1 MSLTP
6 EEFIKK
12 HNLNNIVINSN
23 EIPFGE
29 LPEIIVNDA
38 DKNNL
43 VIVYGY
49 SDDLCELR
57 GAVVEEHDCY
67 DGGKITVY
75 GKPIKIIWHND
86 YSKYSWTYETDIPH
100 ACFDINEMND
110 TIYSY
115 CQAIVF
121 SLEKLDNTDNIPILL
136 PCPICEGNVRV
147 SFVDEDEKHA
157 YSIIKCDYC
166 KLSMKGNGY
175 YLQSDNVAE
184 ARLQSLSI
192 LVNNWND
199 RRKKNNTSIKGE
211 I

>member
-1 MSLTP
+1 M
-6 EEFIKK
+6 
-12 HNLNNIVINSN
+12 
-23 EIPFGE
+23 
-29 LPEIIVNDA
+29 
-38 DKNNL
+38 
-43 VIVYGY
+43 
-49 SDDLCELR
+49 
-57 GAVVEEHDCY
+57 
-67 DGGKITVY
+67 Y

-121 SLEKLDNTDNIPILL
+121 SLEKLNNTDNIPIPL
-136 PCPICEGNVRV
+136 PCPICEGNVRI

-157 YSIIKCDYC
+157 YSTIKCDYC

-199 RRKKNNTSIKGE
+199 RRKKNDTSMKGE